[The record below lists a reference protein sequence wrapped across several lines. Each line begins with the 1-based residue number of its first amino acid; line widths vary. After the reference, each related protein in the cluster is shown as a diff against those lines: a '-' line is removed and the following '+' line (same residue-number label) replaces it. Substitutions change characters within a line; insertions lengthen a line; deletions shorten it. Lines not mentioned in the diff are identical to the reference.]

1 MAEEQRLV
9 YIEDAK
15 VLDDSGTV
23 TIDIDLREPIA
34 SLEVYVKANNGS
46 TSNQANHLHDCVSKI
61 ELVDGAETLWSMN
74 MIQGQALNFYE
85 TETMPVFNITEW
97 ENDGFRE
104 TAILNF
110 GRNRHDRDYAFLA
123 DRFLNPQLKVT
134 WNLSAVRTVSATTAF
149 VSGSGRL
156 SVIARTNPLAA
167 GAKGF
172 LMAKELESWTTAA
185 SGTKVIDLPRDF
197 KHRLLVVRSYEA
209 GNDFRENISNLK
221 LTCDQDAVVIFN
233 TAPDRLSE
241 INHMYFG
248 PAYEGGKIKR
258 AHMDTI
264 YTHIMEMLQSGI
276 HARDDYILWKMVHY
290 WSGNFDLR
298 AWNWNTQTSPS
309 TDQRGWYMVNG
320 QYFHSTLAWP
330 FGDIQN
336 PEEWFDPRP
345 YGSIKLKCTEADAGG
360 AASVV
365 LQQEKLY

>member
-1 MAEEQRLV
+1 
-9 YIEDAK
+9 
-15 VLDDSGTV
+15 
-23 TIDIDLREPIA
+23 
-34 SLEVYVKANNGS
+34 
-46 TSNQANHLHDCVSKI
+46 
-61 ELVDGAETLWSMN
+61 MN

-85 TETMPVFNITEW
+85 METMPVFNITEW
-97 ENDGFRE
+97 ASDGFRE

-134 WNLSAVRTVSATTAF
+134 WNLSAVRTVAADTAF

-156 SVIARTNPLAA
+156 SVIARTNPHAS

-172 LMAKELESWTTAA
+172 LMAKELESWTTAS

-209 GNDFRENISNLK
+209 GNDFRENISNVK

-248 PAYEGGKIKR
+248 PAYEGGKIFR
-258 AHMDTI
+258 ANDATV
-264 YTHIMEMLQSGI
+264 YTHIMELLQLAGNM
-276 HARDDYILWKMVHY
+276 RDDYVDLNFSHY
-290 WSGNFDLR
+290 WSGNFLTR
-298 AWNWNTQTSPS
+298 IWNYS
-309 TDQRGWYMVNG
+309 TAGYESSSKRGWYLVNG

-330 FGDIQN
+330 FGDLQN
-336 PEEWFDPRP
+336 PAEWFDPRP
-345 YGSIKLKCTEADAGG
+345 YGSIKLKCTEADADG

-365 LQQEKLY
+365 LQQERLY